1 MSKIYLLNEQ
11 KFDGVENLEVF
22 EIEYLKFDLDLKKYD
37 ALVFTSKNAI
47 FSLEENGINWKN
59 IPSYVIAP
67 KTADIAK
74 KVGANIAFIGFSGHG
89 NDFANELIP
98 YLKDKKTL
106 YIRALKTVSNLTN
119 ILKENGINIDE
130 IIAYK
135 TSCNKK
141 ERKSLDKNSTIIFT
155 SPPNDVTS
163 NFEDVTVSAS
173 FCFCETAIVFDA
185 VPALMR
191 TDALRS
197 SGVSLSFALIV
208 IDASPAVP
216 LWGVTLNQPSAR
228 SFTISA
234 IQSAVAENEILSSSA
249 NSSNET
255 EDLLSVIVGV
265 VGVLPPPLS
274 EPLSA
279 GSLFEQATIDT
290 TVSK

>member
-22 EIEYLKFDLDLKKYD
+22 EIDYLKFDLDLKKYD

-74 KVGANIAFIGFSGHG
+74 KFGANIAFIGFSGHG
-89 NDFANELIP
+89 NDFANELIQ

-135 TSCNKK
+135 TSCNKQEIK
-141 ERKSLDKNSTIIFT
+141 ALDKNSTIIFT
-155 SPPNDVTS
+155 SPSSVECFFQKYIWEDSFKAIAIGKTTALYLPKNIKCEISSLTS
-163 NFEDVTVSAS
+163 VEECVKL
-173 FCFCETAIVFDA
+173 
-185 VPALMR
+185 ALK
-191 TDALRS
+191 
-197 SGVSLSFALIV
+197 
-208 IDASPAVP
+208 
-216 LWGVTLNQPSAR
+216 N
-228 SFTISA
+228 
-234 IQSAVAENEILSSSA
+234 
-249 NSSNET
+249 
-255 EDLLSVIVGV
+255 
-265 VGVLPPPLS
+265 
-274 EPLSA
+274 
-279 GSLFEQATIDT
+279 
-290 TVSK
+290 